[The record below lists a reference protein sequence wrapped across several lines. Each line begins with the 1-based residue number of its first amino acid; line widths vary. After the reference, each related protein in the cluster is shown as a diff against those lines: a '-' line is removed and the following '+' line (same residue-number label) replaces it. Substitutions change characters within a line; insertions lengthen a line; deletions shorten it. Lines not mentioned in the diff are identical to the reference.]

1 MTAPDHLRITGPE
14 DILGFI
20 PHSLG
25 YWPENSLVAMT
36 LQGKRLGATLRVDL
50 PVPGGGGAA
59 HGAGGAVG
67 GGASGGGGGSGAGGR
82 GRAVPK
88 RGSGSGRRD
97 PLADF
102 ARNVVAYLQADE
114 AADGSLLAFFT
125 DADADSRRGGQ
136 AWAALLKELEL
147 ALEAAGLPL
156 RDAWMIGAEFW
167 RNAYCDDPECCGT
180 PGRPIEEIRNSRL
193 NAEMVYRGSSV
204 GAVPGA
210 QGANPAPLPVDPAV
224 RAAECG
230 WAEQFA
236 PRRRDR
242 AQFDQVLDVWTM
254 AMQAATGFEHP
265 SGLAP
270 GAPSSQ
276 APRASAPDAGAPDAD
291 NHAAGIHPAGTPDAG
306 NHPAGAPEAGKHPA
320 GTPDTGNR
328 PAGNLGPRKTDLNS
342 SDPRT
347 AVLPLQLS
355 PELAGYLRASL
366 CIPSWRDAV
375 LVMAAAGRT
384 AAEFGAEDFGMFDTE
399 AGPGALTGSMSG
411 SGLRPTPRPLS
422 GPISGRTAGRTSG
435 RAAGRTADGS
445 SDRLPDRLSGP
456 ASRFPSVR
464 GTPLPET
471 PAVGV
476 FAAGAAPVVEAVP
489 GYGEVLLGL
498 APSVPDW
505 AMMVGLERV
514 LVRLGALGDGES
526 TAAALTARGWIEWC
540 RGRGSYADALYRQA
554 LQEHP
559 GYRLAELLAELGRRG
574 TLCGWAARR
583 EAAWQK
589 FAPDAA

>member
-50 PVPGGGGAA
+50 PVPGGGDAA
-59 HGAGGAVG
+59 RGVGRAVG
-67 GGASGGGGGSGAGGR
+67 GGASGGGGGGSGAGGR
-82 GRAVPK
+82 GRVVPK
-88 RGSGSGRRD
+88 RGSGSGRKD

-114 AADGSLLAFFT
+114 VADGSLLAFFT
-125 DADADSRRGGQ
+125 DTDADCRRGGQ

-210 QGANPAPLPVDPAV
+210 QGANPAPLSVDPAV

-230 WAEQFA
+230 WAEQFS

-254 AMQAATGFEHP
+254 AMQAASDLEHP
-265 SGLAP
+265 PGLAP
-270 GAPSSQ
+270 GAP
-276 APRASAPDAGAPDAD
+276 APPARGPDAERPDAG
-291 NHAAGIHPAGTPDAG
+291 NHAVGIHPAGTT
-306 NHPAGAPEAGKHPA
+306 EAGKHPA
-320 GTPDTGNR
+320 G
-328 PAGNLGPRKTDLNS
+328 NLSPRKTDLNS
-342 SDPRT
+342 SDPGT
-347 AVLPLQLS
+347 AALPPELS

-384 AAEFGAEDFGMFDTE
+384 AAESGAEDFGMFDTE
-399 AGPGALTGSMSG
+399 AGPGALTCSMSS
-411 SGLRPTPRPLS
+411 SGPGPTPRPLP
-422 GPISGRTAGRTSG
+422 GPNSGRT
-435 RAAGRTADGS
+435 AGRTADGS
-445 SDRLPDRLSGP
+445 SDGASDCSSDRLPNRSPDHLPNP
-456 ASRFPSVR
+456 ASGNTSVR
-464 GTPLPET
+464 GTAPPET
-471 PAVGV
+471 PAVGGS
-476 FAAGAAPVVEAVP
+476 AAGAAPVVEAVP

-505 AMMVGLERV
+505 AMMGGLDRV
-514 LVRLGALGDGES
+514 LERLGALGDGES
-526 TAAALTARGWIEWC
+526 TAAAVTARGWIEWC
-540 RGRGSYADALYRQA
+540 RGRGSYADALYQQA

>member
-50 PVPGGGGAA
+50 PVPGGG
-59 HGAGGAVG
+59 
-67 GGASGGGGGSGAGGR
+67 
-82 GRAVPK
+82 
-88 RGSGSGRRD
+88 SGRSD
-97 PLADF
+97 MLAGF
-102 ARNVVAYLQADE
+102 ARNVVAYLQADD

-125 DADADSRRGGQ
+125 DTDADADTETDSAGDGH
-136 AWAALLKELEL
+136 AWADLLKELEL

-156 RDAWMIGAEFW
+156 RDAWIIGTEFW
-167 RNAYCDDPECCGT
+167 RNAHCSDPDCCGM
-180 PGRPIEEIRNSRL
+180 PGRPVEQIRNSRL

-210 QGANPAPLPVDPAV
+210 QGTTPAPLPVDPAV
-224 RAAECG
+224 SLAECG
-230 WAEQFA
+230 WAEQFS

-242 AQFDQVLDVWTM
+242 AQFDQVLDVWTI
-254 AMQAATGFEHP
+254 AMHAAIGRERLP
-265 SGLAP
+265 VPAP
-270 GAPSSQ
+270 GDVARGAVPG
-276 APRASAPDAGAPDAD
+276 AGTTDAGTTFS
-291 NHAAGIHPAGTPDAG
+291 GTTGSGTPDAG
-306 NHPAGAPEAGKHPA
+306 TDAGTTGS
-320 GTPDTGNR
+320 GTPDPWTIGR
-328 PAGNLGPRKTDLNS
+328 
-342 SDPRT
+342 
-347 AVLPLQLS
+347 PLQLS

-375 LVMAAAGRT
+375 LVMAAAGRS
-384 AAEFGAEDFGMFDTE
+384 AAERGAEDFGIFDPD
-399 AGPGALTGSMSG
+399 PGSAAFPANTPASRP
-411 SGLRPTPRPLS
+411 RPTPSPLP
-422 GPISGRTAGRTSG
+422 GPM
-435 RAAGRTADGS
+435 
-445 SDRLPDRLSGP
+445 SGP
-456 ASRFPSVR
+456 ASRSRSAPR
-464 GTPLPET
+464 MPLPVA
-471 PAVGV
+471 PGSGGS
-476 FAAGAAPVVEAVP
+476 AAGTVPAAGAVP

-505 AMMVGLERV
+505 TLMVGLERV
-514 LVRLGALGDGES
+514 LERLGRLGDGEA
-526 TAAALTARGWIEWC
+526 TAAAVTARGWIEWC

-554 LQEHP
+554 LQGHP

>member
-50 PVPGGGGAA
+50 PAPGGGAGR
-59 HGAGGAVG
+59 GAGGGASSGVG
-67 GGASGGGGGSGAGGR
+67 GGAGGEDSGVGGR
-82 GRAVPK
+82 ARAVPK
-88 RGSGSGRRD
+88 RRSGSGRRD
-97 PLADF
+97 MLAGF
-102 ARNVVAYLQADE
+102 ARNVVAYLQADD

-125 DADADSRRGGQ
+125 DTDTNSPDGD
-136 AWAALLKELEL
+136 AWAGLLKELEL

-156 RDAWMIGAEFW
+156 RDAWIIGAKFW

-180 PGRPIEEIRNSRL
+180 PGRPVEQIRNSRL

-210 QGANPAPLPVDPAV
+210 QGTKPAPLPADPGV
-224 RAAECG
+224 GAAESG
-230 WAEQFA
+230 WAEQFS

-254 AMQAATGFEHP
+254 AMQAATGREHP
-265 SGLAP
+265 PGPAPSALVP
-270 GAPSSQ
+270 GATV
-276 APRASAPDAGAPDAD
+276 PDAGPPDAGKLD
-291 NHAAGIHPAGTPDAG
+291 GG
-306 NHPAGAPEAGKHPA
+306 NHPAG
-320 GTPDTGNR
+320 
-328 PAGNLGPRKTDLNS
+328 NLDRSN

-347 AVLPLQLS
+347 AGGPLQLS

-375 LVMAAAGRT
+375 LVMAAAGRS
-384 AAEFGAEDFGMFDTE
+384 AAERGAEDFGMFDPE
-399 AGPGALTGSMSG
+399 AGSAAPPGTMSVSRLG
-411 SGLRPTPRPLS
+411 PTPSP
-422 GPISGRTAGRTSG
+422 
-435 RAAGRTADGS
+435 
-445 SDRLPDRLSGP
+445 LSGP
-456 ASRFPSVR
+456 ASDHASAPAPHSMSVP
-464 GTPLPET
+464 GPPLPEA
-471 PAVGV
+471 PAVDV
-476 FAAGAAPVVEAVP
+476 PAAGAVPVAEGIP

-505 AMMVGLERV
+505 ALMVGLERV
-514 LVRLGALGDGES
+514 LERLGGLGDGES
-526 TAAALTARGWIEWC
+526 TAAAVTARGWIEWC
-540 RGRGSYADALYRQA
+540 RGRGSYADALYAQA

>member
-1 MTAPDHLRITGPE
+1 
-14 DILGFI
+14 
-20 PHSLG
+20 
-25 YWPENSLVAMT
+25 
-36 LQGKRLGATLRVDL
+36 
-50 PVPGGGGAA
+50 
-59 HGAGGAVG
+59 
-67 GGASGGGGGSGAGGR
+67 
-82 GRAVPK
+82 
-88 RGSGSGRRD
+88 
-97 PLADF
+97 
-102 ARNVVAYLQADE
+102 
-114 AADGSLLAFFT
+114 
-125 DADADSRRGGQ
+125 
-136 AWAALLKELEL
+136 
-147 ALEAAGLPL
+147 
-156 RDAWMIGAEFW
+156 MIGAEFW
-167 RNAYCDDPECCGT
+167 RNAYCDDSECCGT

-210 QGANPAPLPVDPAV
+210 QGAKPAPLPVDPAV

-230 WAEQFA
+230 WAEQFS

-242 AQFDQVLDVWTM
+242 TQFDQVLDVWTM
-254 AMQAATGFEHP
+254 AMQAATGLEHP
-265 SGLAP
+265 PRPTPS
-270 GAPSSQ
+270 APSGP
-276 APRASAPDAGAPDAD
+276 APRATAAE
-291 NHAAGIHPAGTPDAG
+291 AGIHPAG
-306 NHPAGAPEAGKHPA
+306 
-320 GTPDTGNR
+320 
-328 PAGNLGPRKTDLNS
+328 NLGPSKTDLSS

-347 AVLPLQLS
+347 AALPLQLS

-399 AGPGALTGSMSG
+399 AGSGALTGSMSG
-411 SGLRPTPRPLS
+411 SGLGPTPRPLP
-422 GPISGRTAGRTSG
+422 GQMSGRTA
-435 RAAGRTADGS
+435 AHTADGS
-445 SDRLPDRLSGP
+445 SDRLPDRLSDP
-456 ASRFPSVR
+456 ASRSTPVR
-464 GTPLPET
+464 GTPLSEA
-471 PAVGV
+471 PADGG
-476 FAAGAAPVVEAVP
+476 FAAGAAPVAAAVP

-514 LVRLGALGDGES
+514 LERLGALGDGES
-526 TAAALTARGWIEWC
+526 TAAAVTARGWIEWC
-540 RGRGSYADALYRQA
+540 RGRGSYADALYREA